1 MFSSLENQAEI
12 LNVRLA
18 VINAPRECFLF
29 EISSLDDFH
38 NVLVGDIRIQLE
50 LPGIG
55 NISLVLK
62 V

>member
-1 MFSSLENQAEI
+1 M
-12 LNVRLA
+12 
-18 VINAPRECFLF
+18 INAPCEFFLF

-38 NVLVGDIRIQLE
+38 DVLVGDIRIQLE
-50 LPGIG
+50 LPSIG